1 MSSTLVFPFGTQ
13 SEAVGKNTSTS
24 ASPGNT
30 GPSPIPFYVTTAT
43 GIRVLTW
50 DGFLT
55 PDSWLKHA
63 SEPYADPTN
72 AVDGARHA
80 GRAVADP
87 LTSLGAVG
95 PCLPFL
101 DLLKAGGSPANA
113 FTPIISNLIG
123 IPDAL
128 ASTYIAADWK
138 DAGGFDTEPNDQTL
152 LGNLKRRL
160 DAVMLEAPGALIG
173 AVPLLCGQSE
183 AADVSSATSLTFQT
197 DLGAVMD
204 SINAYVTL
212 RGYAWAK
219 SSCHFIVPSL
229 PVAVG
234 GAPLSWPWVTNVNN
248 AIAALASGR
257 SDTKS
262 VVANYPGT
270 YIHWDSVDNINIAA
284 AMANAWLAAV

>member
-1 MSSTLVFPFGTQ
+1 M
-13 SEAVGKNTSTS
+13 
-24 ASPGNT
+24 
-30 GPSPIPFYVTTAT
+30 
-43 GIRVLTW
+43 TW

-80 GRAVADP
+80 GRAIADP

-101 DLLKAGGSPANA
+101 DCLKVGGNPASTFA
-113 FTPIISNLIG
+113 PITSNLIG

-128 ASTYIAADWK
+128 ASTYINVDWK
-138 DAGGFDTEPNDQTL
+138 DSGGFDTEPNDQTL

-160 DAVMLEAPGALIG
+160 DAIMLEAPSAQIG
-173 AVPLLCGQSE
+173 AVLLYCGQSE
-183 AADVSSATSLTFQT
+183 AADVSSASSLTFQT

-212 RGYAWAK
+212 RGYTWAK
-219 SSCHFIVPSL
+219 SSCHFIVPTL
-229 PVAVG
+229 PTAVG
-234 GAPLSWPWVTNVNN
+234 GPPLLWPWFATVNT

-257 SDTKS
+257 TDTKT

-270 YIHWDSVDNINIAA
+270 YIHWDSVDNINIANA
-284 AMANAWLAAV
+284 VANAWLAAT